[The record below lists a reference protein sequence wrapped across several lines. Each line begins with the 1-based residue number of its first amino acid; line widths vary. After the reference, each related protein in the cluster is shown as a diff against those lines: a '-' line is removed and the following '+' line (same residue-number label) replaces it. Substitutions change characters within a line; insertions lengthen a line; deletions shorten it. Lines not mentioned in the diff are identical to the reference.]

1 MADRLTQLQDAI
13 DNSGLTAR
21 KQLTLMYASINYI
34 KTRHPYGEIPGQP
47 SQAPPPAPLPAPTQ
61 PSAPHGLTNG
71 DASALEPNGPA
82 HSAAPAPAAPN
93 QEQPLEQRD
102 GSPPPERPDAFNA
115 ALHELARDLVL
126 QEQQIELLINSL
138 PGLGN
143 SEVSQELRM
152 RELEAELR
160 EVEVA
165 RAGAEEERE
174 RMVDALGELL
184 AGTRRVH

>member
-13 DNSGLTAR
+13 DN
-21 KQLTLMYASINYI
+21 QLILMYASINYI
-34 KTRHPYGEIPGQP
+34 KTRHPYGEILGQP
-47 SQAPPPAPLPAPTQ
+47 SQAPPPAPLSTPPHAPASQ
-61 PSAPHGLTNG
+61 SLTNG
-71 DASALEPNGPA
+71 DGPAIEPNGPA
-82 HSAAPAPAAPN
+82 HAAAAPPLAPAPG
-93 QEQPLEQRD
+93 QQVEQRD

-143 SEVSQELRM
+143 REVSQESRM

-160 EVEVA
+160 KVEVA
-165 RAGAEEERE
+165 RAEAEAERE
-174 RMVDALGELL
+174 KMVDALGELL